1 MMRTNH
7 LILLIALLALC
18 AGCKRTN
25 WRSSVPDA
33 PIHLEINTGIGM
45 YVNFVPSNTTQYL
58 IANESGIHFNG
69 QRMPLSVTEAYGYAG
84 TVVYINMFSQYM
96 AYDLCCPHCL
106 DRDKPCTVSGMYA
119 ICPTCGEEYDIN
131 TGNGAPLRGIADEP
145 LKQYMTTYDQGTGK
159 LFVNRGYR

>member
-69 QRMPLSVTEAYGYAG
+69 QRMPLSVTEAYGYAYL
-84 TVVYINMFSQYM
+84 TEELQKQSEF
-96 AYDLCCPHCL
+96 YDTELL
-106 DRDKPCTVSGMYA
+106 Q
-119 ICPTCGEEYDIN
+119 IEE
-131 TGNGAPLRGIADEP
+131 
-145 LKQYMTTYDQGTGK
+145 
-159 LFVNRGYR
+159 